1 MYNKVDNKTWQ
12 EDAFMDKE
20 KILELS
26 RKENKNQDI
35 YEKEVL
41 VTGNKYSCIVA
52 AILALILCIS
62 LDKKFTLI
70 KYPIGCLFFA
80 LPQVKMNI
88 CIEYSLKYTFY
99 AKSSVKNEYSLFLH
113 ICIFIHILKIYVEIK
128 VDFAVKTLGFI

>member
-12 EDAFMDKE
+12 WDAFKDKE

-41 VTGNKYSCIVA
+41 VVGNKYSCIVA

-62 LDKKFTLI
+62 LDKKFED
-70 KYPIGCLFFA
+70 LFF
-80 LPQVKMNI
+80 
-88 CIEYSLKYTFY
+88 F
-99 AKSSVKNEYSLFLH
+99 
-113 ICIFIHILKIYVEIK
+113 
-128 VDFAVKTLGFI
+128 

>member
-52 AILALILCIS
+52 AILALI
-62 LDKKFTLI
+62 
-70 KYPIGCLFFA
+70 
-80 LPQVKMNI
+80 
-88 CIEYSLKYTFY
+88 
-99 AKSSVKNEYSLFLH
+99 
-113 ICIFIHILKIYVEIK
+113 
-128 VDFAVKTLGFI
+128 